1 MPGTLFVYI
10 DMKTTKI
17 LWTDDE
23 IDLLRA
29 HIIFLQE
36 KGYDVTTANNGAD
49 AIDLVKEKH
58 FDIIFLDENMPG
70 LSGLA
75 TLDQIKEIKPNV
87 PVVMITKSEEEDIMD
102 QAIGSKMADY
112 LIKPVN
118 PKQIL
123 LSIKKNVGQ
132 KELVTRQT
140 TSAYQSEF
148 TKIGM
153 RLNERLDHNDWKEVY
168 RKLVFWELELAA
180 SQDSAMD
187 EVLKMQKAEANNAFG
202 RYIKNNYLSWF
213 EKDFQDRP
221 LLSPDIFRHKV
232 FPQLDK
238 GHKVLVLVIDNLR
251 YDQFR
256 VLSSVLDQYYLTEEE
271 ELYYSIL
278 PTATMYARNAIFAG
292 LMPSEIAKLYPQY
305 WEEDDNEGNKNVHE
319 RELMQSQMKR
329 RGRNDKLHFDKITSL
344 KAGKKLNDSL
354 GLIQQNDLSVMVF
367 NFVDLM
373 SHART
378 ELDMMKELASDE
390 KAYRSLTQSWFNH
403 STLFELLKAL
413 AANKIKVVLT
423 TDHGTIRVDNAIK
436 VIGDRETSTNLRYK
450 IGRNLNYNPKL
461 VFEITNPEKAYL
473 PGRNVS
479 SSFIFAL
486 NNDFLAYPNNYNHY
500 VQYYKDTYQHG
511 GVSMEEMIIPVI
523 TLTPRP

>member
-1 MPGTLFVYI
+1 
-10 DMKTTKI
+10 MKTIRI

-29 HIIFLQE
+29 HIIFLEE
-36 KGYDVTTANNGAD
+36 KGYEVTTANNGSD
-49 AIDLVKEKH
+49 AIDLVRTNH

-70 LSGLA
+70 LTGLE
-75 TLDQIKEIKPNV
+75 TLDTIKEISPNI

-132 KELVTRQT
+132 EELVTRKT

-148 TKIGM
+148 ARIGM
-153 RLNERLDHNDWKEVY
+153 RLNERLDWKDWTEVY

-180 SQDSAMD
+180 SQDGTMD

-213 EKDFQDRP
+213 DKGAEDRP
-221 LLSPDIFRHKV
+221 LLSPDIFKSKV

-256 VLSSVLDQYYLTEEE
+256 VLNSVLSQYYLLEDED
-271 ELYYSIL
+271 LYYSIL

-292 LMPSEIAKLYPQY
+292 LMPSEIARLHPEY
-305 WEEDDNEGNKNVHE
+305 WEDDDNEGNKNIHE
-319 RELMQSQMKR
+319 FELMQTQMKR
-329 RGRNDKLHFDKITSL
+329 RGRRERLNFEKITNWR
-344 KAGKKLNDSL
+344 AGKKLSDSL
-354 GLIQQNDLSVMVF
+354 ANIMQNDLSVMVF
-367 NFVDLM
+367 NFVDVM

-378 ELDMMKELASDE
+378 EMDMMKELASDE
-390 KAYRSLTQSWFNH
+390 KAYRSLTLSWFNH
-403 STLFELLKAL
+403 SSLFELLKAL
-413 AANKIKVVLT
+413 ADNKVKVVLT
-423 TDHGTIRVDNAIK
+423 TDHGTIRVDNPIK

-450 IGRNLNYNPKL
+450 LGRNLNYNHKQ

-486 NNDFLAYPNNYNHY
+486 NEDFFAYPNNYNHY
-500 VQYYKDTYQHG
+500 VQYYRDTYQHG
-511 GVSMEEMIIPVI
+511 GISLEEMIVPVI
-523 TLTPRP
+523 TMTPRG